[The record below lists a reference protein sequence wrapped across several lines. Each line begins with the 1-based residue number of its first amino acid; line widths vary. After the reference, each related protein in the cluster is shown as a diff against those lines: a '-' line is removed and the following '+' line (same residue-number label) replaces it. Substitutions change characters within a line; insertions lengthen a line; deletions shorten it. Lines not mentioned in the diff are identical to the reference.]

1 MSRWVYL
8 LPILGFA
15 VLAFF
20 LFKSLWAP
28 APSIIPSALI
38 NKSAPR
44 LVLPGLDAQ
53 SPGFT
58 PADLSSGHVS
68 VINVFASWCAP
79 CRTESSQL
87 MALSRLPGVAL
98 YGMTQKDKP
107 EATRAFLEEVG
118 NPFARIV
125 RDEDGRASI
134 EWGVY
139 GVPETFVV
147 DGKGIIRLKYVGPL
161 TDAVLAEDLVP
172 AIQAAQA
179 NQ

>member
-58 PADLSSGHVS
+58 PAEHGAWIRSS
-68 VINVFASWCAP
+68 I
-79 CRTESSQL
+79 TE
-87 MALSRLPGVAL
+87 
-98 YGMTQKDKP
+98 
-107 EATRAFLEEVG
+107 AFLK
-118 NPFARIV
+118 
-125 RDEDGRASI
+125 D
-134 EWGVY
+134 
-139 GVPETFVV
+139 
-147 DGKGIIRLKYVGPL
+147 
-161 TDAVLAEDLVP
+161 
-172 AIQAAQA
+172 
-179 NQ
+179 